1 MVTVRD
7 YIESNDDIRIRI
19 AKKCSRDPYDPLTYP
34 IWEGMLSD
42 VPEELRGLE
51 VANEGWMMDAQI
63 NQLEVIDPDDS
74 EDL

>member
-19 AKKCSRDPYDPLTYP
+19 AKKDSRDPYDPLTYP

-42 VPEELRGLE
+42 VPEDLRT
-51 VANEGWMMDAQI
+51 
-63 NQLEVIDPDDS
+63 LEVIS
-74 EDL
+74 EGWSTESGVNQIEVIS

>member
-19 AKKCSRDPYDPLTYP
+19 VKKGSRDPYDPLSYP

-42 VPEELRGLE
+42 VPEDLRT
-51 VANEGWMMDAQI
+51 
-63 NQLEVIDPDDS
+63 LEVIS
-74 EDL
+74 EGWSIESGVNQIEVIS